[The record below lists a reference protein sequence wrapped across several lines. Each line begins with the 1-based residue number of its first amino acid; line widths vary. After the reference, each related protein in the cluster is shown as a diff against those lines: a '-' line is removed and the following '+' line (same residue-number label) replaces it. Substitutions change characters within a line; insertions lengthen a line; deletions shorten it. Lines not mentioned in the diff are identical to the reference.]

1 MEVVTVREASS
12 PLLVSFPHSGTA
24 VPSAIEQ
31 QFTAA
36 GRSLIDTD
44 WHVPKL
50 YDFLKELPVSTISA
64 NYSRY
69 VIDVNRSPQGTAL
82 YPGQNETELCPTST
96 FGKQPIYLLGKAPDT
111 EEIER
116 RKQHYWRAY
125 HQALTEQLTRIKKTH
140 GYALLWDAHSIA
152 AEVPRFFEGVLPD
165 LNLGSAGGQS
175 CDETLSA
182 NLLSM
187 MTDSD
192 YTSVH
197 NGRFKGGYITRHYG
211 SPASDI
217 HAVQMEISQQIYL
230 SNSSNYEYD
239 RARANKLGRLLKKMV
254 SVMLDYSPNN

>member
-1 MEVVTVREASS
+1 MEVVAVREASS
-12 PLLVSFPHSGTA
+12 PLLVSFPHSGTY
-24 VPSAIEQ
+24 VPRAIVQ
-31 QFTAA
+31 HFTTT
-36 GRSLIDTD
+36 GKRLIDTD

-50 YDFLKELPVSTISA
+50 YGFLKELAVSTISA

-69 VIDVNRSPQGTAL
+69 VIDVNRSPQGIAL

-116 RKQHYWRAY
+116 RKRHYWQAY

-211 SPASDI
+211 APGSGI

-230 SNSSNYEYD
+230 LNSSDYEYHP
-239 RARANKLGRLLKKMV
+239 ARANKLSRLLKNMV
-254 SVMLDYSPNN
+254 RVMLAYSPNH

>member
-1 MEVVTVREASS
+1 MEVVAVREASS

-116 RKQHYWRAY
+116 RKQYYWRAY

-152 AEVPRFFEGVLPD
+152 AEVPRFFDGVLPD
-165 LNLGSAGGQS
+165 LNLGTAGGQS
-175 CDETLSA
+175 CDLRLSA
-182 NLLSM
+182 DLFAM
-187 MTDSD
+187 MRSSD
-192 YTSVH
+192 YSAIH
-197 NGRFKGGYITRHYG
+197 NGRFKGGYITRQHG
-211 SPASDI
+211 TPNSGV
-217 HAVQMEISQQIYL
+217 HAVQMEISQNTYL
-230 SNSSNYEYD
+230 LTSSDYEYD
-239 RARANKLGRLLKKMV
+239 SIKANQLSQLLKKMILV
-254 SVMLDYSPNN
+254 LLDHSPNH